1 MSDQPPRLTPP
12 EAVARFAGH
21 VAAGIAIFLLVALPA
36 VGIHILVHA
45 IEWPRDMIYILF
57 GIQALEYAIF
67 VIDGLTFLAYL
78 IISAYR
84 LIRELL
90 R

>member
-1 MSDQPPRLTPP
+1 
-12 EAVARFAGH
+12 
-21 VAAGIAIFLLVALPA
+21 
-36 VGIHILVHA
+36 
-45 IEWPRDMIYILF
+45 MIYILF
-57 GIQALEYAIF
+57 GIQTLEYAIF